1 MSYLE
6 NGQESTT
13 EQVVDSVVIE
23 KINLG
28 FEEELTEKVL
38 TPETGF
44 QRIRKILFRF
54 RMDIPAIYDLDSEGD
69 ELVLDVTPLTEPID
83 DFSDYALYVIYSPTE
98 DGYYEFYAELTDNE
112 GIEDLLSQ
120 EGEEEV
126 ED

>member
-1 MSYLE
+1 MSYSE

-13 EQVVDSVVIE
+13 EQVVDSVVID
-23 KINLG
+23 KINSG

-83 DFSDYALYVIYSPTE
+83 DFSDYALYVIYAPTE
-98 DGYYEFYAELTDNE
+98 DGYYEFYAELTDND

-120 EGEEEV
+120 EGDEV
-126 ED
+126 EE

>member
-1 MSYLE
+1 MSYSE

-13 EQVVDSVVIE
+13 EQVVDSVVID
-23 KINLG
+23 KINSG

-83 DFSDYALYVIYSPTE
+83 DFSDCALYVIYAPTE
-98 DGYYEFYAELTDNE
+98 DGYYEFYAELTDND

-120 EGEEEV
+120 EGDEV
-126 ED
+126 EE

>member
-1 MSYLE
+1 MSYIE

-13 EQVVDSVVIE
+13 EQVVDSVVID
-23 KINLG
+23 KINSG

-83 DFSDYALYVIYSPTE
+83 DFNDYALYVIYAPTE
-98 DGYYEFYAELTDNE
+98 DGYYEFYAELTDND

-120 EGEEEV
+120 EGDEV
-126 ED
+126 EE